1 MCRVLNYPR
10 STYYDKQKEKP
21 ENKWKSLNKKLR
33 EDILKSIIKAI
44 KSMVPQ
50 NS

>member
-21 ENKWKSLNKKLR
+21 ENKWKSENKKFTM
-33 EDILKSIIKAI
+33 KAI
-44 KSMVPQ
+44 RSMVPLKFVR
-50 NS
+50 N